1 MLAKIGG
8 GHLMNLEERFPKSA
22 VGVSVPSFALLGKR
36 HAELLGEHPHGVLEP
51 QLFMKLEELEHV
63 AAHVAAKA
71 VKEPLLLIHM
81 ERRSLLGV
89 ERTEPLVGL
98 SRALERDIL
107 LHDLQNIGLQSQTT
121 HD

>member
-1 MLAKIGG
+1 MTSSRL
-8 GHLMNLEERFPKSA
+8 R
-22 VGVSVPSFALLGKR
+22 VGIAGLGRLGKR

-51 QLFMKLEELEHV
+51 QLFMKLEELEHL

-98 SRALERDIL
+98 SRALERDRL